1 MIKER
6 PIIFSG
12 PMVRA
17 ILSGRKSQTRRIIKP
32 QPSENCTGFSPAIS
46 GEHWIEQLPVK
57 VPAGMLHPRHGAVD
71 TTISGNSLRCPY
83 APVGARI
90 WVREAYLVRGAGKIP
105 VYKADLSAVDAA
117 GFGAMY
123 GGWKRSMYMPRW
135 ASRIMLEII
144 KIRVERVQE
153 LRETDAVAEGIE
165 PDGPVNRDDLTSCWR
180 NYDPHETA
188 AYWNSPR
195 DSFHSLWSA
204 INGADSWN
212 ANPWVW
218 VLEFRRVA

>member
-12 PMVRA
+12 LMVRA
-17 ILSGRKSQTRRIIKP
+17 ILEGRKSQTRRIVKP
-32 QPSENCTGFSPAIS
+32 QPDAVID
-46 GEHWIEQLPVK
+46 GEPYWHIGGYRASRYRGVTDPLRMGTHNP
-57 VPAGMLHPRHGAVD
+57 
-71 TTISGNSLRCPY
+71 LRCPY
-83 APVGARI
+83 GVPGDRI

-144 KIRVERVQE
+144 KIRVERVQKIS
-153 LRETDAVAEGIE
+153 ETDAVAEGIE

>member
-12 PMVRA
+12 PMARA
-17 ILSGRKSQTRRIIKP
+17 ILDGRKSQTRRIVKP
-32 QPSENCTGFSPAIS
+32 QPDAVID
-46 GEHWIEQLPVK
+46 GEPYWHIGGYRASRYRVVTDPLRLGTHNP
-57 VPAGMLHPRHGAVD
+57 
-71 TTISGNSLRCPY
+71 LRCPY
-83 APVGARI
+83 GVPGDRI

-144 KIRVERVQE
+144 KIRVERVQKISE
-153 LRETDAVAEGIE
+153 ADALAEGVSILPDAEIAARVAEDTPARMEFWALWTSIH
-165 PDGPVNRDDLTSCWR
+165 GP
-180 NYDPHETA
+180 
-188 AYWNSPR
+188 
-195 DSFHSLWSA
+195 
-204 INGADSWN
+204 DSWN

-218 VLEFRRVA
+218 VLDFQRVA

>member
-17 ILSGRKSQTRRIIKP
+17 ILEGRKSQTRRIIKP
-32 QPSENCTGFSPAIS
+32 QPSKNCTGFSPAIS

-57 VPAGMLHPRHGAVD
+57 VPAGMLHPRQGAVD

-123 GGWKRSMYMPRW
+123 GGWKRAMYMPRW
-135 ASRIMLEII
+135 ASRIVLEII
-144 KIRVERVQE
+144 NIRVERVQDISE
-153 LRETDAVAEGIE
+153 ADAVAEGVSIL
-165 PDGPVNRDDLTSCWR
+165 PDAEIAARVADDSVARMEFWALWTSIHGP
-180 NYDPHETA
+180 
-188 AYWNSPR
+188 
-195 DSFHSLWSA
+195 
-204 INGADSWN
+204 GSWE

-218 VLEFRRVA
+218 VLDFKRVA